1 MYFQN
6 LQTFKLKIMNSI
18 FSYWYFDPVIVLLMT
33 GMCLLYLF
41 TANFKLSY
49 KSLYLV
55 VAGFLIIL
63 CTASPLHFLG
73 KNYLFSAHM
82 LSHVLMILIA
92 GPFIVAS
99 LPKENRFQK
108 QLVFFSKKI
117 LKTPIIAWLC
127 GVAIMWF
134 WHIPSIF
141 NRLFEMNQVAGIHL
155 MSSLMYLQYI
165 SMLVAGIIFSW
176 PIINP
181 YKPYR
186 LGPLGGVLYLSTACV
201 FCSLLGLIITFSH
214 VGTYTHYINIADN
227 YGFLPM
233 IRNSWKI
240 SEAADQQIAGLIMW
254 VPCCFIYL
262 SASMLLLI
270 NWFNSDYKNLANGN
284 KIGLESLEV

>member
-1 MYFQN
+1 
-6 LQTFKLKIMNSI
+6 MNSI
-18 FSYWYFDPVIVLLMT
+18 FSYWHFDPGILLLLT
-33 GMCLLYLF
+33 GMSLLYLF
-41 TANFKLSY
+41 TTNFKLSN
-49 KSLYLV
+49 KSLYFAAAV
-55 VAGFLIIL
+55 FLMIL
-63 CTASPLHFLG
+63 CMASPLHFLG
-73 KNYLFSAHM
+73 ENYLFSAHM

-99 LPKENRFQK
+99 LPKENRFQN

-117 LKTPIIAWLC
+117 MKTPIIAWLC
-127 GVAIMWF
+127 GLAIMWF
-134 WHIPSIF
+134 WNIPSIF

-155 MSSLMYLQYI
+155 MSSLMYLQFI

-176 PIINP
+176 PIVNP

-186 LGPLGGVLYLSTACV
+186 LGALAGVLYLSTACV

-240 SEAADQQIAGLIMW
+240 SEAADQQMAGLIMW

-270 NWFNSDYKNLANGN
+270 KWFNCDYKNLPNAK